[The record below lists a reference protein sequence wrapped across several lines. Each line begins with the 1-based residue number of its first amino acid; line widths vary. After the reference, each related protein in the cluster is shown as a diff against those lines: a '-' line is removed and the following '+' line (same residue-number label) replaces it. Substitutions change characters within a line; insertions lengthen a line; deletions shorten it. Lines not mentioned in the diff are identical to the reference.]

1 MICREIAYQSC
12 EKTLIDNF
20 VDNSKNKHL
29 SEFKFSEE
37 IICLIFI
44 HRKYEWIMTFK
55 NNKQII
61 KIPENSKIN
70 KMQQN
75 MVVMYQFGERLLVYN
90 VNVCILQMINE
101 CICKIF
107 KIHVMRFIGAM
118 I

>member
-1 MICREIAYQSC
+1 
-12 EKTLIDNF
+12 
-20 VDNSKNKHL
+20 
-29 SEFKFSEE
+29 
-37 IICLIFI
+37 
-44 HRKYEWIMTFK
+44 
-55 NNKQII
+55 
-61 KIPENSKIN
+61 
-70 KMQQN
+70 MQQN

>member
-1 MICREIAYQSC
+1 MTYKNNQQIS
-12 EKTLIDNF
+12 KTL
-20 VDNSKNKHL
+20 
-29 SEFKFSEE
+29 
-37 IICLIFI
+37 
-44 HRKYEWIMTFK
+44 
-55 NNKQII
+55 
-61 KIPENSKIN
+61 ENSKVN

-107 KIHVMRFIGAM
+107 KMHVMRFIGAM

>member
-1 MICREIAYQSC
+1 ML
-12 EKTLIDNF
+12 KT
-20 VDNSKNKHL
+20 
-29 SEFKFSEE
+29 
-37 IICLIFI
+37 
-44 HRKYEWIMTFK
+44 R
-55 NNKQII
+55 
-61 KIPENSKIN
+61 ENSKAN

-75 MVVMYQFGERLLVYN
+75 TVVMYQFGERLLVYN

>member
-1 MICREIAYQSC
+1 MICREIAYQSY

-29 SEFKFSEE
+29 SEFKF
-37 IICLIFI
+37 
-44 HRKYEWIMTFK
+44 
-55 NNKQII
+55 
-61 KIPENSKIN
+61 
-70 KMQQN
+70 

-107 KIHVMRFIGAM
+107 KMHVMRFIGAM

>member
-1 MICREIAYQSC
+1 MTCKKNTQI
-12 EKTLIDNF
+12 
-20 VDNSKNKHL
+20 SKIL
-29 SEFKFSEE
+29 
-37 IICLIFI
+37 
-44 HRKYEWIMTFK
+44 
-55 NNKQII
+55 
-61 KIPENSKIN
+61 ENSKVN

-107 KIHVMRFIGAM
+107 KMHVMRFIGAM